1 MLPLS
6 LLLLRYHKSPAS
18 PINETNPKG
27 ARIIHIQLLFLFPTS
42 NGNLFKINYIVGL
55 YIDNQ
60 KTKEQLT

>member
-1 MLPLS
+1 MLPRS

-18 PINETNPKG
+18 PINETNPTEAK
-27 ARIIHIQLLFLFPTS
+27 IIHIQFLFPTS

>member
-18 PINETNPKG
+18 PISETNPTEAK
-27 ARIIHIQLLFLFPTS
+27 IIHIQFLFPTS

-55 YIDNQ
+55 
-60 KTKEQLT
+60 